1 MRLTT
6 RTNLAVR
13 TLMFCGVNDARIV
26 RKVEIASRCNVSENH
41 LAQVIN
47 TLAQRGFI
55 ETQRGRAG
63 GMRLSRPQEQIS
75 IGAVLRVFETG
86 APFAEC
92 FDPETNTCPLTD
104 ACRFRPALVDALE
117 AFFASMDR
125 LTLKDLLHDNHAL
138 DALLRHTVDSDM
150 RLCSI
155 P

>member
-1 MRLTT
+1 MRLTI

-13 TLMFCGVNDARIV
+13 TLMFCGVNNARIV
-26 RKVEIASRCNVSENH
+26 RKAEIASRCNVSENH

-63 GMRLSRPQEQIS
+63 GMRLSRPQDQIS

-86 APFAEC
+86 TPFAEC
-92 FDPETNTCPLTD
+92 FDPDANTCPLTD
-104 ACRFRPALVDALE
+104 ACRFRPALINALE

-125 LTLKDLLHDNHAL
+125 LTLKDLVCDNNAL
-138 DALLRHTVDSDM
+138 DALLRHTGDRVTP
-150 RLCSI
+150 LCSI